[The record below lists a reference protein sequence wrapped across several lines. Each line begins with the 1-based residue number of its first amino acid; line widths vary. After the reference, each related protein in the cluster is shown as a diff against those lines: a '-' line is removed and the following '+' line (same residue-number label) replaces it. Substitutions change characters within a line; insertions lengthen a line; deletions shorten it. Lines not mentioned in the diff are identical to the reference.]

1 MDVAWRWILSGVLA
15 IGVGLAVWP
24 TTFIL
29 VPGGA
34 VLVAIGVM
42 KWVRSIRAAHTLV
55 RADPL

>member
-1 MDVAWRWILSGVLA
+1 VEVAWRWILSGVLG

-29 VPGGA
+29 VPAGA

-42 KWVRSIRAAHTLV
+42 KWVRSIRAAHART
-55 RADPL
+55 R